1 MFGKIK
7 QYALAALMELKAA
20 LSKFQRNEPTWKI
33 PAGYGYLLRHTGK
46 GRNKQPHRFSGVA
59 AAKRAARKRKN
70 KG

>member
-7 QYALAALMELKAA
+7 KYALAALAWALGNKPSETDVKA
-20 LSKFQRNEPTWKI
+20 LRVLDTPSF
-33 PAGYGYLLRHTGK
+33 LRHPGK